1 MPALA
6 PVIAMT
12 WSSICM
18 VASSD
23 GVDGFRE
30 PAIRPVHVVARPSRC
45 FCSNS

>member
-12 WSSICM
+12 WSSIFM

-23 GVDGFRE
+23 GVDGAVRSGLGVW
-30 PAIRPVHVVARPSRC
+30 ATSA
-45 FCSNS
+45 